1 MSVAAKMVE
10 HFNEGAEIVF
20 AVRRDRA
27 SDSWF
32 KRSSAD
38 RLINWLGAEVIPHHA
53 DFRLMSRA
61 LRALALAMA
70 RMSFCADLPSSS
82 ASRPRP

>member
-1 MSVAAKMVE
+1 LPARSSKRFVNAA
-10 HFNEGAEIVF
+10 GAEIVF

-38 RLINWLGAEVIPHHA
+38 FFYHLIN
-53 DFRLMSRA
+53 
-61 LRALALAMA
+61 
-70 RMSFCADLPSSS
+70 
-82 ASRPRP
+82 